1 MSLLF
6 NACFTLLTESETL
19 LVSAVQA
26 RGGLCYKI
34 PQSCCF
40 VLFFSICL
48 SLSLPLTFKIL
59 CETLRRLEKLLLLS
73 YTLPG
78 SDVPIIPLIVK
89 HPFRASHPGY
99 HCFPGD
105 EK

>member
-1 MSLLF
+1 MLISESEWRRQESRCGAGAPSEGVSESVAGAGLTSPDSMSLLF
-6 NACFTLLTESETL
+6 NACFTLLTEFETL

-48 SLSLPLTFKIL
+48 SLSLPLTFKIDSV
-59 CETLRRLEKLLLLS
+59 RR
-73 YTLPG
+73 
-78 SDVPIIPLIVK
+78 
-89 HPFRASHPGY
+89 
-99 HCFPGD
+99 
-105 EK
+105 